1 MATSQAVLNT
11 VSPST
16 GLTGGQMINGLASSY
31 PSFSNAISSG
41 KLAFSD
47 LARMASVYSTMLG
60 NGVYQETSEP
70 LYSTVVLAGGAVPT
84 SQSNYFSAN
93 VLNTGVANISNSPD
107 QQRLPAT
114 MAFLATKA
122 VIALEPTV
130 YTGYVLNTITTP
142 TASTTEGWSNN
153 SLDMLNV
160 FYGASIRFQ
169 FLQSEWLE
177 IPIRNI
183 VGGPMP
189 IPHGFIAGT
198 YTAPATVS
206 VNTVQLGPTSTEGVP
221 EFKEYMFI
229 APQESFSIQ
238 LKFAN
243 GFNYS
248 LVNTMNVKLELQGV
262 KYRSA

>member
-1 MATSQAVLNT
+1 MASSQAVLNT

-16 GLTGGQMINGLASSY
+16 GLTGGQMIGQLASNY
-31 PSFSNAISSG
+31 PSFQNALNTG
-41 KLAFSD
+41 KVGFSD
-47 LARMASVYSTMLG
+47 LARVAQVYTTMLG
-60 NGVYQETSEP
+60 SGVYQETSEP
-70 LYSTVVLAGGAVPT
+70 LYDTVVLASGTVPKT
-84 SQSNYFSAN
+84 QYNFFSSN

-130 YTGYVLNTITTP
+130 YSGYVLNTATQP
-142 TASTTEGWSNN
+142 TASTVEGLSPN
-153 SLDMLNV
+153 SYDLMNV

-177 IPIRNI
+177 IPIRSI
-183 VGGPMP
+183 VGGPIP
-189 IPHGFIAGT
+189 IPHGVITGT
-198 YTAPATVS
+198 YTAPATVAI
-206 VNTVQLGPTSTEGVP
+206 NTVQLGPISTEGIP
-221 EFKEYMFI
+221 EFREYMFI
-229 APQESFSIQ
+229 APQEGFSIQ